1 LPTSDLHTQAIL
13 LLNRPV
19 FVWYCNKQQ
28 PDNLKNNTTQKE
40 NDMSVPATSIA
51 PVQQTERVQ
60 IVDILRGFA
69 LFGILLVNMA
79 FFIHPFQTA
88 VFPIDPGTP
97 WYDQAAAWLVK
108 FLGEGKFYTL
118 FSMLFGL
125 GLTLL
130 MSRIEARG
138 GRFVPLYLRRLLVL
152 LGFGLAHAF
161 LIWIGDI
168 LILYA
173 VIGFL
178 LILYRKAKPRTLL
191 IWAVILIALPI
202 IFTTAVNGLVELG
215 RSVPEGAEQIE
226 IAFAEVEAGFVT
238 DLERAYR
245 VYPVGTFS
253 EITEQRIYD
262 YSTMVFN
269 YSFVMAFSIL
279 AMFLVGVYFGKRQ
292 LFQNL
297 EANRSFFTK
306 LLLTGLL
313 IGVPANLYYATRIG
327 STTLLNVSWEA
338 LSLQAAQMIGA
349 PLLSLAYVS
358 AFSLLAISPVWGQR
372 LKVLAPVG
380 QMALTNY
387 LTQSI
392 VCTTI
397 FYGYGLGLFGQV
409 GAAAGLGLTLFIY
422 LLQIPFSHW
431 WMKRFQYGPAEW
443 LWRSLTYGKRR

>member
-1 LPTSDLHTQAIL
+1 M
-13 LLNRPV
+13 
-19 FVWYCNKQQ
+19 
-28 PDNLKNNTTQKE
+28 TTP
-40 NDMSVPATSIA
+40 SAHIA

-79 FFIHPFQTA
+79 YFSQPFQTA

-97 WYDQAAAWLVK
+97 WYDKAAAWLVK

-152 LGFGLAHAF
+152 LGFGLVHAF

-173 VIGFL
+173 LIGFL

-191 IWAVILIALPI
+191 IWVVILIALPI
-202 IFTTAVNGLVELG
+202 IFTTAVTGLVELG

-226 IAFAEVEAGFVT
+226 IAFAEVEVGFVA

-245 VYPVGTFS
+245 VYPVGTFA

-262 YSTMVFN
+262 YTSIFG
-269 YSFVMAFSIL
+269 YSIMSAFSIL

-297 EANRSFFTK
+297 ETNRPFFTK
-306 LLLTGLL
+306 LLLAGLL
-313 IGVPANLYYATRIG
+313 IGIPANLYYATRAG
-327 STTLLNVSWEA
+327 SLSQLDVSWET
-338 LSLQAAQMIGA
+338 LLLQAAQMIGT

-358 AFSLLAISPVWGQR
+358 AFSLLALSPVWGQR
-372 LKVLAPVG
+372 LQVLAPVG
-380 QMALTNY
+380 QMALSNY
-387 LTQSI
+387 LTHSI

-397 FYGYGLGLFGQV
+397 FYGYGLGLFGQMGMAV
-409 GAAAGLGLTLFIY
+409 GIGLTFVIY
-422 LLQIPFSHW
+422 LLQIPISHW
-431 WMKRFQYGPAEW
+431 WMKRFKYGPAEW
-443 LWRSLTYGKRR
+443 LWRSLTYLKPQPMRRETIAK

>member
-1 LPTSDLHTQAIL
+1 M
-13 LLNRPV
+13 
-19 FVWYCNKQQ
+19 
-28 PDNLKNNTTQKE
+28 NTFTH
-40 NDMSVPATSIA
+40 VA

-79 FFIHPFQTA
+79 FFAHPFQVA
-88 VFPIDPGTP
+88 VFPLDPATP
-97 WYDQAAAWLVK
+97 LYDKAAAWLVK

-152 LGFGLAHAF
+152 LGFGLMHAF

-168 LILYA
+168 LIMYA
-173 VIGFL
+173 LLGFL
-178 LILYRKAKPRTLL
+178 LILFRKARPRTLL

-202 IFTTAVNGLVELG
+202 IFLTAVTGLVELG

-226 IAFAEVEAGFVT
+226 IAFAEVEAGFVA

-245 VYPVGTFS
+245 VYPVGTFA

-262 YSTMVFN
+262 YSTMLN
-269 YSFVMAFSIL
+269 YSFMMAFSIL

-306 LLLTGLL
+306 LLIAGLL
-313 IGVPANLYYATRIG
+313 IGIPANLYYATNVA
-327 STTLLNVSWEA
+327 SVSLLDVSWGNF
-338 LSLQAAQMIGA
+338 LLQTAQMLGT

-358 AFSLLAISPVWGQR
+358 AFSLLALSPVWGQR
-372 LKVLAPVG
+372 LQVLAPVG

-397 FYGYGLGLFGQV
+397 FYGYGLGLFGQMSM
-409 GAAAGLGLTLFIY
+409 AAGIGLTFVIY
-422 LLQIPFSHW
+422 LLQIPVSHW
-431 WMKRFQYGPAEW
+431 WMKRFRYGPAEW
-443 LWRSLTYGKRR
+443 LWRSLTYLKPQPMSREKTAK

>member
-1 LPTSDLHTQAIL
+1 MTTST
-13 LLNRPV
+13 PV
-19 FVWYCNKQQ
+19 
-28 PDNLKNNTTQKE
+28 
-40 NDMSVPATSIA
+40 A
-51 PVQQTERVQ
+51 PVQQAERVQ

-69 LFGILLVNMA
+69 LFGILLVNMT
-79 FFIHPFQTA
+79 FFIHPFQYA
-88 VFPIDPGTP
+88 VFPLDPGMP
-97 WYDQAAAWLVK
+97 WYDKAATWLIK

-152 LGFGLAHAF
+152 LGIGLVHAL

-178 LILYRKAKPRTLL
+178 LILFRNAKPRTLL

-202 IFTTAVNGLVELG
+202 LFTTAVTGLVELG

-226 IAFAEVEAGFVT
+226 LAFADVEAGFVK

-245 VYPVGTFS
+245 VYTAGTFA

-262 YSTMVFN
+262 YTTMVLN
-269 YSFVMAFSIL
+269 YSSMMAFSIL
-279 AMFLVGVYFGKRQ
+279 GMFLIGVYFGKRQ

-297 EANRSFFTK
+297 EANRPFFTK
-306 LLLTGLL
+306 LLLAGLL
-313 IGVPANLYYATRIG
+313 IGLPANFYYATHVG
-327 STTLLNVSWEA
+327 SLTLLDISWEN
-338 LSLQAAQMIGA
+338 LLLQAAQLTGA
-349 PLLSLAYVS
+349 PMLSLAYVS
-358 AFSLLAISPVWGQR
+358 AFSLLAASPAAGKR
-372 LKVLAPVG
+372 LSILAPVG
-380 QMALTNY
+380 QMALSNY

-409 GAAAGLGLTLFIY
+409 GAAAGIGLTLVLY
-422 LLQIPFSHW
+422 LLQIPISHW
-431 WMKRFQYGPAEW
+431 WMKRFKYGPAEW
-443 LWRSLTYGKRR
+443 LWRSLTYLKPQPMKRAG